1 MRYSDDLI
9 EEIRMKNDIVDVISG
24 YVKLQRKGS
33 SYFGLCPFHNEKSP
47 SFSVSPGKQMYYC
60 FGCGAGG
67 NVFTFLMEYENFTF
81 PEALEMLADRAGVEL
96 PKMEYSKEAKEQA
109 DLKSALLEI
118 NKEAAKFYYYQLR
131 QKTGEQG
138 MAYLKGR
145 ELSDETINK
154 FGLGYSGKFSN
165 NLYQYLKGK
174 NYSDELLRQSGL
186 FNVDEKRGMYDKF
199 WNRVIFPIMDVNNRV
214 IGFGGRVMGDAKP
227 KYLNSPE
234 TKIFDKSRNLY
245 GLNFARSTKKPQLL
259 LCEGYMDVIALH
271 QAGFDNAVASLGTA
285 LTSGHANL
293 LKRYTKNVYLTY
305 DSDGA
310 GVKAALRAIPILK
323 EVGITTKV
331 INMKPYKDPD
341 EFIKAL
347 GAEEYQKRIDT
358 AENSF
363 MFEIRI
369 LEQQYDMHDPES
381 KTKFYNAVAEKL
393 CTFGEK
399 LERDNYIAAV
409 ADKYM
414 IGIEDLRRLVNQYGA
429 KIGMAAGGAPP
440 VRERSELRRE
450 QGSEKKKENGM
461 IQSQKLLLTWLIE
474 HTGLFPKIEKY
485 ISPEDFTEKIYHKA
499 AEILYEQYRNTG
511 TVNPAK
517 IVSMFQNEEEQRE
530 IAGLFHATIRGVE
543 TEGDKE
549 NGGYSK
555 ETFEKALKET
565 IVRVKQNSIEYHL
578 KNMAP
583 TDMAALQRSVADKK
597 ALEELEKVHIS
608 ID

>member
-1 MRYSDDLI
+1 M
-9 EEIRMKNDIVDVISG
+9 
-24 YVKLQRKGS
+24 
-33 SYFGLCPFHNEKSP
+33 
-47 SFSVSPGKQMYYC
+47 
-60 FGCGAGG
+60 
-67 NVFTFLMEYENFTF
+67 
-81 PEALEMLADRAGVEL
+81 
-96 PKMEYSKEAKEQA
+96 
-109 DLKSALLEI
+109 
-118 NKEAAKFYYYQLR
+118 
-131 QKTGEQG
+131 
-138 MAYLKGR
+138 
-145 ELSDETINK
+145 
-154 FGLGYSGKFSN
+154 
-165 NLYQYLKGK
+165 
-174 NYSDELLRQSGL
+174 
-186 FNVDEKRGMYDKF
+186 
-199 WNRVIFPIMDVNNRV
+199 
-214 IGFGGRVMGDAKP
+214 
-227 KYLNSPE
+227 
-234 TKIFDKSRNLY
+234 
-245 GLNFARSTKKPQLL
+245 
-259 LCEGYMDVIALH
+259 IALH

-409 ADKYM
+409 AEKYM

-429 KIGMAAGGAPP
+429 KIGMAAGGASP
-440 VRERSELRRE
+440 VRERAEVRRD
-450 QGSEKKKENGM
+450 QGGEKKKESGM

-485 ISPEDFTEKIYHKA
+485 ISPEDFTEEIYHKA
-499 AEILYEQYRNTG
+499 AEILYEQYRDTG

-565 IVRVKQNSIEYHL
+565 IIRVKQNSIEYHL